1 MANKADSSAYGFR
14 TEMYSCRACIE

>member
-14 TEMYSCRACIE
+14 TEMYSCRARIE